1 MIRAVFFRDGRGAIT
16 RFEITGHAGFAE
28 RGEDIVCAAVSALGQ
43 AAILGL
49 EEVLNLV
56 PEVELDEEGRLVCQL
71 PAAVPPEVERAAQAI
86 LETARVGIQAI
97 AGDYDDYVRVEERT
111 TGGR

>member
-1 MIRAVFFRDGRGAIT
+1 MIRAVFFRDGQGAIT
-16 RFEITGHAGFAE
+16 RFEITGHAGFAD
-28 RGEDIVCAAVSALGQ
+28 RGDDIVCAAVSALGQ

-49 EEVLNLV
+49 EEVLHLV

-71 PAAVPPEVERAAQAI
+71 PADVPADLHRAAQAI

-97 AGDYDDYVRVEERT
+97 ASDYDEYVRVEERS

>member
-1 MIRAVFFRDGRGAIT
+1 MIRAVFFRDGQGAIT
-16 RFEITGHAGFAE
+16 RFEITGHAGFAD
-28 RGEDIVCAAVSALGQ
+28 RGDDIVCAAVSALGQ

-49 EEVLNLV
+49 EEVLHLV

-71 PAAVPPEVERAAQAI
+71 PGDVPADLQRAAQAI
-86 LETARVGIQAI
+86 LETARIGIQAI
-97 AGDYDDYVRVEERT
+97 ASDYDEYVRVEERS